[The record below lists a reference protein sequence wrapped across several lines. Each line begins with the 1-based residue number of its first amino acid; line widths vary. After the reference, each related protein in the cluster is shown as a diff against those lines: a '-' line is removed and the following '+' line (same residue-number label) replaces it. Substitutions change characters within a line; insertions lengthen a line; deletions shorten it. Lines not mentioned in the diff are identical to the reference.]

1 MYESSRSAVL
11 LEGEQSA
18 AFNVEQGVAQ
28 GCSLSPILFSV
39 FINGLLKEVEQAEL
53 GIELSNGAIIGGML
67 FADDFVGVSDSG
79 EELQKLIDVV
89 HAYCCK
95 WRLKANVSKS
105 AVMVFAR
112 DAVEGDW
119 KWGEN
124 SLPKVCKYTYLGIDF
139 QCNGAWDAHI
149 KRVVE
154 NGRKKVNQLH
164 SVISNRGVNL
174 SARRLLLL
182 SVVRPTLEYGSE
194 VWEGNKSQT
203 AALESVMLGG
213 AKRILGCSS
222 KTCNEAVRGDMGLET
237 LQGRR
242 DKSKLKVWY
251 KLASMSEDRYPRRV
265 FCQDWDAKP
274 RKGRQRKVWSRLVDN
289 LFGSLDL
296 DKAEWLDEIEKGD
309 SSLKAFLAMVEESI
323 GEREREKFVEGLNSK
338 VKLTLYKCFGREVQ
352 FKKYLHGLSDAGT
365 RLLFKF
371 RSGTHGLNEELGR
384 HRGREGKKECVLCGD
399 ECESVSHTLWD
410 CSAYTSIR
418 AQFLV
423 KLKASLGGSYAR
435 FQTMSSLDKSSFVLG
450 NELWEE
456 HFESLLALVKAY
468 IIDIWEE
475 RKSKL
480 YGDVECAQH
489 PRPHSP
495 TGDLGEIAG
504 VNGKEMCHGGKP
516 GTGKLYTDVCLCC
529 SAHTSGCV
537 VDGLGATAAF

>member
-1 MYESSRSAVL
+1 M
-11 LEGEQSA
+11 Q
-18 AFNVEQGVAQ
+18 
-28 GCSLSPILFSV
+28 
-39 FINGLLKEVEQAEL
+39 
-53 GIELSNGAIIGGML
+53 
-67 FADDFVGVSDSG
+67 
-79 EELQKLIDVV
+79 
-89 HAYCCK
+89 
-95 WRLKANVSKS
+95 ANVSKS

-265 FCQDWDAKP
+265 FSQDWDAKP
-274 RKGRQRKVWSRLVDN
+274 RRGRQRKVWSRLVDN
-289 LFGSLDL
+289 LFGSL
-296 DKAEWLDEIEKGD
+296 K
-309 SSLKAFLAMVEESI
+309 
-323 GEREREKFVEGLNSK
+323 
-338 VKLTLYKCFGREVQ
+338 Q
-352 FKKYLHGLSDAGT
+352 
-365 RLLFKF
+365 
-371 RSGTHGLNEELGR
+371 SG
-384 HRGREGKKECVLCGD
+384 
-399 ECESVSHTLWD
+399 
-410 CSAYTSIR
+410 
-418 AQFLV
+418 
-423 KLKASLGGSYAR
+423 
-435 FQTMSSLDKSSFVLG
+435 
-450 NELWEE
+450 
-456 HFESLLALVKAY
+456 
-468 IIDIWEE
+468 
-475 RKSKL
+475 
-480 YGDVECAQH
+480 
-489 PRPHSP
+489 
-495 TGDLGEIAG
+495 
-504 VNGKEMCHGGKP
+504 
-516 GTGKLYTDVCLCC
+516 
-529 SAHTSGCV
+529 
-537 VDGLGATAAF
+537 